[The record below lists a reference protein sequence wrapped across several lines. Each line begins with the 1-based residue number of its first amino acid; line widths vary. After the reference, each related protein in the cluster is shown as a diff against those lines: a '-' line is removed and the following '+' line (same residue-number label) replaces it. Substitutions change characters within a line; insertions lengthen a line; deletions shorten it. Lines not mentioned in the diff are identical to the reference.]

1 MKLLKYS
8 LFLLAPL
15 GQLSAA
21 VYSFDG
27 LTPDDP
33 LTTVPGITLS
43 EANPAVAPLAYV
55 GILNGSTA
63 GALGGEFADATAD
76 SVKLTLGSSFIN
88 TNVHVGFDLLI
99 KDSTN
104 SFPTRDAFSF
114 TLNDGSGADLVQLR
128 FLPVAQSLNPDGG
141 DDAEWEMSYIF
152 GGGSLT
158 YASVKLTEL
167 ALYAFSIEFDGSAM
181 NLTVSNTISSNTFN
195 GTIPGF
201 DGATDGFGNVE
212 FGWSK
217 TSPVADYGDNTMF
230 FDNVAVVVPEPSAV
244 LLSGLASLLLLK
256 RRRSN

>member
-1 MKLLKYS
+1 MKLFKYS
-8 LFLLAPL
+8 LLLLAPL

-27 LTPDDP
+27 LTPDAP

-55 GILNGSTA
+55 GLLNGSTA

-76 SVKLTLGSSFIN
+76 SATLTLGSSIIN
-88 TNVHVGFDLLI
+88 TNALASFSLLI

-104 SFPTRDAFSF
+104 SFPNRDVFSF

-128 FLPVAQSLNPDGG
+128 FLPVAQSLNPQGG
-141 DDAEWEMSYIF
+141 VAAEWEMAYSVA
-152 GGGSLT
+152 GGSLT
-158 YASVKLTEL
+158 YVPVMLTEL
-167 ALYAFSIEFDGSAM
+167 ALYSFNIAFSGSSM
-181 NLTVSNTISSNTFN
+181 SLTVSNTVSSSTFN
-195 GTIPGF
+195 ETITGF
-201 DGATDGFGNVE
+201 DGATKGFGNVE

-217 TSPVADYGDNTMF
+217 TGPGAAYGDNTMF
-230 FDNVAVVVPEPSAV
+230 FDNVSVVVPEPSAA

-256 RRRSN
+256 RRRAN

>member
-27 LTPDDP
+27 LTPDAP
-33 LTTVPGITLS
+33 LTTAPGITLS
-43 EANPAVAPLAYV
+43 EANPAIAPLAYV
-55 GILNGSTA
+55 GVLNGSTA

-76 SVKLTLGSSFIN
+76 SATVTLGSSIIN
-88 TNVHVGFDLLI
+88 TNALVSFDLLI

-104 SFPTRDAFSF
+104 SFPSRDAFSF

-128 FLPVAQSLNPDGG
+128 FLPVAQSLNPEGG
-141 DDAEWEMSYIF
+141 VNAEWELAYIF
-152 GGGSLT
+152 AGGPLT
-158 YASVKLTEL
+158 YASMTITEL
-167 ALYAFSIEFDGSAM
+167 ALYSFSIGFNGSSVS
-181 NLTVSNTISSNTFN
+181 LTAGNTVSSNTFS
-195 GTIPGF
+195 GTIAGF

-212 FGWSK
+212 FSWSK
-217 TSPVADYGDNTMF
+217 TSPGADYGDNTMF
-230 FDNVAVVVPEPSAV
+230 FDNVSVVVPEPSAI
-244 LLSGLASLLLLK
+244 LLSGLASLVMLK